1 LTGQLI
7 YDFIGSL
14 FKIPRSLT
22 GEGVRQTFSKIKSE
36 YLHDLTIHEIP
47 SEKEVGDWTIPKE
60 WNIYAA
66 YIQNQAGEKIINF
79 EENNL
84 HVVGYSVPI
93 NRKIALQELNEHI
106 YSLPE
111 LPDAIPYVT
120 SYYRETWG
128 FCMADS
134 QRKNL
139 KDEKYHV
146 YIDSV
151 LSTGSLTYAD
161 LIIPGQQKEEIF
173 FSTYICHPSMAN
185 NELSGPGLATYLAKW
200 LTSSSNR
207 YTYRF
212 SFAPETIGAVTYI
225 SKNLNDL
232 KKVYAAFNLTCV
244 GDNNSLSLMP
254 SRKGNTIAD
263 RVARHVLQNQK
274 NSFKEYDFIK
284 DRGSD
289 ERQYCS
295 PGVDLPMVSIMRS
308 KYGEYSEYHTSLDNM
323 DFISPDGL
331 ELSYQIHIECIQILE
346 KNFYYKS
353 NILGEPFLS
362 KRGKNYTIVGGR
374 ENNESRSAQL
384 ILNIMTCCDG
394 STDIIDI
401 ADLLNIYAYDLIP
414 ILQSLEEDGLI
425 VKVQYLEG

>member
-7 YDFIGSL
+7 YDFIGNL

-22 GEGVRQTFSKIKSE
+22 GEGVRQTFFKIKSE

-47 SEKEVGDWTIPKE
+47 SEKEVGDWVIPKE

-66 YIQNQAGEKIINF
+66 YIQNQSGEKIINF

-84 HVVGYSVPI
+84 HVVGYSTPI

-106 YSLPE
+106 YSLPD

-128 FCMADS
+128 FCMADR

-139 KDEKYHV
+139 KDENYHV

-161 LIIPGQQKEEIF
+161 LIIPGQQKEEVF

-244 GDNNSLSLMP
+244 GDDNSLSLMP

-308 KYGEYSEYHTSLDNM
+308 KYGE
-323 DFISPDGL
+323 
-331 ELSYQIHIECIQILE
+331 
-346 KNFYYKS
+346 
-353 NILGEPFLS
+353 
-362 KRGKNYTIVGGR
+362 
-374 ENNESRSAQL
+374 
-384 ILNIMTCCDG
+384 
-394 STDIIDI
+394 
-401 ADLLNIYAYDLIP
+401 
-414 ILQSLEEDGLI
+414 
-425 VKVQYLEG
+425 

>member
-1 LTGQLI
+1 MTGQLI

-36 YLHDLTIHEIP
+36 YLHDLAIHEIP
-47 SEKEVGDWTIPKE
+47 SGKEVGDWTIPKE

-93 NRKIALQELNEHI
+93 NRKIALQELNEYI

-134 QRKNL
+134 QRNNL

-161 LIIPGQQKEEIF
+161 LIIPGHQKEEIF
-173 FSTYICHPSMAN
+173 F
-185 NELSGPGLATYLAKW
+185 
-200 LTSSSNR
+200 
-207 YTYRF
+207 
-212 SFAPETIGAVTYI
+212 FA
-225 SKNLNDL
+225 S
-232 KKVYAAFNLTCV
+232 
-244 GDNNSLSLMP
+244 
-254 SRKGNTIAD
+254 
-263 RVARHVLQNQK
+263 
-274 NSFKEYDFIK
+274 
-284 DRGSD
+284 
-289 ERQYCS
+289 
-295 PGVDLPMVSIMRS
+295 
-308 KYGEYSEYHTSLDNM
+308 
-323 DFISPDGL
+323 
-331 ELSYQIHIECIQILE
+331 
-346 KNFYYKS
+346 
-353 NILGEPFLS
+353 
-362 KRGKNYTIVGGR
+362 
-374 ENNESRSAQL
+374 
-384 ILNIMTCCDG
+384 
-394 STDIIDI
+394 
-401 ADLLNIYAYDLIP
+401 
-414 ILQSLEEDGLI
+414 
-425 VKVQYLEG
+425 VKLVKTKQEMS